1 MAKPYTPRPYQELI
15 TNFLI
20 DTPRCNVWAGMGM
33 GKSLSTLT
41 ALEDLFMAGAETQP
55 ALVLAPLRVAA
66 STWPDEA
73 VKWGHLRNI
82 EVQPIVGNA
91 KARAAA
97 LANSNAS
104 VFTINYDNLVWLVE
118 ELGGRWPF
126 GTVIPD
132 ESTRLKSFRLRG
144 GGKRA
149 AALGK
154 VAHKHVRRW
163 MNLTG
168 TPAPNGLVDLW
179 GQAWFV
185 DQGQRLGR
193 TYGAFTSRWFNSIQ
207 FPGQSWTKLEPFAH
221 SQDEI
226 QRALADVTISLDAAD
241 WFDIQ
246 EPIHNVIRVE
256 MPPKARQQ
264 YREMEKEMFLE
275 LNGEGIEAPN
285 AAAKTVKCLQMC
297 VAGDSEILT
306 SNGWKQIRD
315 VTIGDQIWDGIEY
328 VSHRGVIS
336 RGVRPVVNCWGAR
349 MTPDHEVLTDAG
361 WKKAEEVINAQSRK
375 RLNRSD
381 FRLPDG
387 YSPSWQ
393 HENQVQ
399 TRNMACEMYLR
410 KRIYSH
416 RNESHESETISTEV
430 LRMQKGGNAD
440 KDSRISRNDIP
451 SRVEY
456 LGTDASTLWKSAKQR
471 LEELWRQGDNG
482 LRSLAILIQKLYGR
496 YGPILVPGLKSGSH
510 RQFEGVLPGELS
522 LGHPATAKQKPANKY
537 TYRNPGGCYDCNRS
551 SGGIRVKHGH
561 TSCES
566 IQVRV
571 PAGESLI
578 SAGTEEVF
586 DIMNAGPRNR
596 FVMRGTSAPFISH
609 NCNGAVYTDDTGS
622 WSELHDTKLQALDSI
637 LTEAAGAPV
646 LVAYHWKHDLERL
659 HKAFPRG
666 RHPDQNPQTL
676 RDWNAGKI
684 PVLFAHPASAGH
696 GLNMQDGGNI
706 LVFFS
711 HWWDLEQYQQIIERI
726 GPTRQIQAGHN
737 RPVFIHHI
745 IAADTMDEMVMER
758 RNSKRTVQDI
768 LLDAMKKRGVL

>member
-1 MAKPYTPRPYQELI
+1 MTSSKVFTPRPYQDLI
-15 TNFLI
+15 INHEI
-20 DTPRCNVWAGMGM
+20 DTLRCNIWAGMGM
-33 GKSLSTLT
+33 GKTVATLT
-41 ALEDLFMAGAETQP
+41 TLEDLFMAGAETQP

-154 VAHKHVRRW
+154 VAHKHTRRW

-241 WFDIQ
+241 WFDIK
-246 EPIHNVIRVE
+246 EPIHNVIRVD
-256 MPPKARQQ
+256 MPPKTRQQ

-285 AAAKTVKCLQMC
+285 AAAKTVKCLQ
-297 VAGDSEILT
+297 I
-306 SNGWKQIRD
+306 
-315 VTIGDQIWDGIEY
+315 
-328 VSHRGVIS
+328 
-336 RGVRPVVNCWGAR
+336 
-349 MTPDHEVLTDAG
+349 
-361 WKKAEEVINAQSRK
+361 
-375 RLNRSD
+375 
-381 FRLPDG
+381 
-387 YSPSWQ
+387 
-393 HENQVQ
+393 
-399 TRNMACEMYLR
+399 
-410 KRIYSH
+410 
-416 RNESHESETISTEV
+416 
-430 LRMQKGGNAD
+430 
-440 KDSRISRNDIP
+440 
-451 SRVEY
+451 
-456 LGTDASTLWKSAKQR
+456 AS
-471 LEELWRQGDNG
+471 
-482 LRSLAILIQKLYGR
+482 
-496 YGPILVPGLKSGSH
+496 
-510 RQFEGVLPGELS
+510 
-522 LGHPATAKQKPANKY
+522 
-537 TYRNPGGCYDCNRS
+537 
-551 SGGIRVKHGH
+551 
-561 TSCES
+561 
-566 IQVRV
+566 
-571 PAGESLI
+571 
-578 SAGTEEVF
+578 
-586 DIMNAGPRNR
+586 
-596 FVMRGTSAPFISH
+596 
-609 NCNGAVYTDDTGS
+609 GAVYTDDAGS
-622 WSELHDTKLQALDSI
+622 WSELHDAKLQALDSI

-646 LVAYHWKHDLERL
+646 LVAYHWKHDLARL
-659 HKAFPRG
+659 LKAFPKG
-666 RHPDQNPQTL
+666 RHLDQDPQTL

-726 GPTRQIQAGHN
+726 GPTRQIQAGHK

-768 LLDAMKKRGVL
+768 LLDAMKKRGIA